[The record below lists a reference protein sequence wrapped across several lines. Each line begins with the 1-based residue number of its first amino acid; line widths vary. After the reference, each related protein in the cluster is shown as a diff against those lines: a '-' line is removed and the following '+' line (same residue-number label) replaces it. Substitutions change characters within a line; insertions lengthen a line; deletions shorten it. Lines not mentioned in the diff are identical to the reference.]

1 MSVALPVSSIPGC
14 SLPAVFS
21 FLYVL
26 YSEFLVFLFFSFT
39 ILSTEEPVVI
49 FLLSF
54 FYTSSYIYH
63 AKEHTNAKN
72 NPFFFSYHLLPIIRP
87 ATQLIKN
94 AAISA
99 ATIVEPTGVPAS
111 MDNKIPITAQITDN
125 ITEHKVTQ
133 KRS

>member
-1 MSVALPVSSIPGC
+1 MQKSIQTPR
-14 SLPAVFS
+14 
-21 FLYVL
+21 
-26 YSEFLVFLFFSFT
+26 
-39 ILSTEEPVVI
+39 II
-49 FLLSF
+49 
-54 FYTSSYIYH
+54 H
-63 AKEHTNAKN
+63 
-72 NPFFFSYHLLPIIRP
+72 FFFSYHLLPIIRP

-133 KRS
+133 KRSCTHAQTGQSSPVHL